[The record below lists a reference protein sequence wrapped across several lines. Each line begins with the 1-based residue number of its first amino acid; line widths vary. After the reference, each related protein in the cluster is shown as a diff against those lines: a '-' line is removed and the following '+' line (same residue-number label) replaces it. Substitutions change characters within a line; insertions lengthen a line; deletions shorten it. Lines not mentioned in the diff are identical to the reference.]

1 MPLGSEK
8 VLSVFIEEEMKNSYI
23 DYSMSVITNRA
34 LPDVRDG
41 LKPSNRRILV
51 AMNDLNLAPG
61 RPHRKCAK
69 IAGDTSGNY
78 HPHGEQVVYPTLV
91 RMAQDFNMRYTLV
104 DGQGNF
110 GSVDGDAPAAM
121 RYTEARLTPIAMEM
135 LADLEKDTVNF
146 IPNYD
151 DTRKEPVV
159 LPSKFPNL
167 VCNGSSGIAVG
178 MATNIPPHN
187 LTETVDALVHL
198 IDNPECEIKELLQY
212 IKGPDFPTGGII
224 FNLAG
229 MREGYLTGHGRFMIR
244 AKANVETTKAGKEN
258 IIVSEIPY
266 QVNKSNLLEKIAELV
281 RDKKMTGIA
290 DLRDESDRDG
300 MRIVIELKRDAQTDV
315 VLNQLFKMT
324 QMQVAFG
331 MNMLALVDGV
341 PRVLNIKV
349 MLQKF
354 IDHRHDI
361 VFRRTKFE
369 LDEAEKRA
377 HILEG
382 YKIALDNIDAI
393 IALIK
398 KSASPAEAK
407 EGLMKQFKLS
417 DIQAQAILEMRLQR
431 LTGLERKKIEDEYE
445 AVIKLIAELKGIL
458 ESKAK
463 RMYIIKTELLEMKE
477 KYGDDRRTVVLEE
490 DITEDFSIEDLIAE
504 EDMVVTISHAGYI
517 KRLSISQYRKQARGT
532 RGARGIETK
541 EEDFAEHMFVAST
554 HQYILFFTEKG
565 KCYWLKVHEVPQG
578 GKLAKGKPIVN
589 MIGID
594 KDDKVTAFVQV
605 RSFEDNAFVVMTTR
619 TGQIKKTELSAF
631 ANPRRDGII
640 AMTIPD
646 DDQVVEVGLTDGSC
660 DIVLATRQG
669 QAIRFPEDKVRSMGR
684 AAYGVRGITL
694 EKDDYVIGMV
704 VIKREGTLLTVTEHG
719 YGKRSAIADYRVTNR
734 GGKGVINIK
743 TSDRNGE
750 VVAVKEVVDDDELLL
765 VTQKGIVNRI
775 SISQIRSIGR
785 NTQGVRLIHLEKD
798 DRLIDVARIAE
809 GKETGNGETNGNGN
823 GNGNGGE
830 NGGNG
835 NGLPAEQPDLGLED
849 SGEPPDEGE
858 PNGTI

>member
-1 MPLGSEK
+1 MPLGSENVK
-8 VLSVFIEEEMKNSYI
+8 PVFIEEEMKNSYI

-91 RMAQDFNMRYTLV
+91 RMAQNFNMRYTLV

-151 DTRKEPVV
+151 GTRKEPVV

-187 LTETVDALVHL
+187 LCETVDALTYL
-198 IDNPECEIKELLQY
+198 IDNPECEIKELLRF

-244 AKANVETTKAGKEN
+244 SKANTETTKAGKET

-281 RDKKMTGIA
+281 RDKKMTGIS

-331 MNMLALVDGV
+331 MNMLALVDGI
-341 PRVLNIKV
+341 PHVLNIKD
-349 MLQKF
+349 MLQNF
-354 IDHRHDI
+354 IKHRHEVI
-361 VFRRTKFE
+361 TRRTKFE

-407 EGLMKQFKLS
+407 VGLMKTFKLS

-445 AVIKLIAELKGIL
+445 AIIKLIAELKGIL

-477 KYGDDRRTVVLEE
+477 KYGDDRHTVVLEE

-532 RGARGIETK
+532 RGAKGIETK

-554 HQYILFFTEKG
+554 HQYILFFTQRG
-565 KCYWLKVHEVPQG
+565 KCHWLKVHEVPQG
-578 GKLAKGKPIVN
+578 GKLAKGKPVVN

-594 KDDKVTAFVQV
+594 KDDQVTAFVQV
-605 RSFEDNAFVVMTTR
+605 RSFDDNSFVIMTTK

-646 DDQVVEVGLTDGSC
+646 DDQVVEVGLTDGTC
-660 DIVLATRQG
+660 DIVIATRRG

-684 AAYGVRGITL
+684 AAYGVRGITM
-694 EKDDYVIGMV
+694 ESGDYVIGMV
-704 VIKREGTLLTVTEHG
+704 VIKREATILTVTEHG

-775 SISQIRSIGR
+775 SVSQIRSIGR
-785 NTQGVRLIHLEKD
+785 NTQGVRLIHLEND

-809 GKETGNGETNGNGN
+809 GKEEGVESGGNGN
-823 GNGNGGE
+823 GNGNGHDADSV
-830 NGGNG
+830 
-835 NGLPAEQPDLGLED
+835 AEQPDLGLEE
-849 SGEPPDEGE
+849 SGEPPDEG
-858 PNGTI
+858 NGEK

>member
-1 MPLGSEK
+1 MPLGSENVK
-8 VLSVFIEEEMKNSYI
+8 PVFIEEEMKNSYI

-91 RMAQDFNMRYTLV
+91 RMAQEFNMRYTLV

-110 GSVDGDAPAAM
+110 GSIDGDAPAAM
-121 RYTEARLTPIAMEM
+121 RYTEARLTHIAMEM

-167 VCNGSSGIAVG
+167 ICNGSSGIAVG

-187 LTETVDALVHL
+187 LGEAVDALAYL
-198 IDNPECEIKELLQY
+198 IDNPECEIRELLKF

-244 AKANVETTKAGKEN
+244 AKANTETTKSGKEN

-266 QVNKSNLLEKIAELV
+266 QVNKANLLEKIAELV
-281 RDKKMTGIA
+281 RDKKMTGIS

-341 PRVLNIKV
+341 PRVLNIKD
-349 MLQKF
+349 MLQRF
-354 IDHRHDI
+354 IDHRHEVI
-361 VFRRTKFE
+361 MRRTRFE
-369 LDEAEKRA
+369 LNEAEKRA

-398 KSASPAEAK
+398 KSASPADAK
-407 EGLMKQFKLS
+407 DGLMKNFKLS

-431 LTGLERKKIEDEYE
+431 LTGLERKKIEEEYE

-463 RMYIIKTELLEMKE
+463 RMYIIKTELLELKD

-554 HQYILFFTEKG
+554 HQYILFFTMKG

-594 KDDKVTAFVQV
+594 KDDKITAFVPV
-605 RSFEDNAFVVMTTR
+605 RSFDDNAFVVMATK

-631 ANPRRDGII
+631 GNPRRDGII

-669 QAIRFPEDKVRSMGR
+669 QAIRFPEDKVRPMGR
-684 AAYGVRGITL
+684 TAYGVRGITL
-694 EKDDYVIGMV
+694 ENDDYVIGMV

-743 TSDRNGE
+743 TSDRNGQ
-750 VVAVKEVVDDDELLL
+750 VVAVKEVVDNDELLL
-765 VTQKGIVNRI
+765 ITQQGIVNRI
-775 SISQIRSIGR
+775 SVEQIRSIGR
-785 NTQGVRLIHLEKD
+785 NTQGVRLIHLEKS
-798 DRLIDVARIAE
+798 DRLVDVARFAE
-809 GKETGNGETNGNGN
+809 GKEDGNGNGKNGNGN
-823 GNGNGGE
+823 GNGNGHE
-830 NGGNG
+830 PEAAIEQSD
-835 NGLPAEQPDLGLED
+835 LPLEE
-849 SGEPPDEGE
+849 SGEPPDEG
-858 PNGTI
+858 NGEEKE